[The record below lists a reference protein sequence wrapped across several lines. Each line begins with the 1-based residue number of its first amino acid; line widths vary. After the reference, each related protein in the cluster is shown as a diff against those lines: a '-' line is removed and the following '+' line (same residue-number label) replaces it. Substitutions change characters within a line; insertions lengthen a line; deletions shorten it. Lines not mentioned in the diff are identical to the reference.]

1 MKTFELMRYYM
12 TKDYKEVNS
21 EELQHLYSSPSN
33 VKVIKSR
40 RMQRIVPVATDKCI
54 ENFGD
59 KTSESKYC

>member
-21 EELQHLYSSPSN
+21 QELQHLYSSPSN

-40 RMQRIVPVATDKCI
+40 RMQRIVPVATDK
-54 ENFGD
+54 
-59 KTSESKYC
+59 